1 MTPCSRWPLAV
12 SCRQRAKGANGR
24 VLPDR
29 SSKSASACGF
39 VNHHRRNGAPPWFRR
54 SREQA
59 QKEGEALLLQQ
70 LKTQLDEDAV
80 VTETRFSA
88 AVEGDSLVV
97 VLQAECLEQIGRPV
111 QVQAEE

>member
-1 MTPCSRWPLAV
+1 MTLVRETV
-12 SCRQRAKGANGR
+12 TVYEGQT
-24 VLPDR
+24 V
-29 SSKSASACGF
+29 
-39 VNHHRRNGAPPWFRR
+39 RR

-80 VTETRFSA
+80 VAETRFSA

>member
-1 MTPCSRWPLAV
+1 M
-12 SCRQRAKGANGR
+12 
-24 VLPDR
+24 
-29 SSKSASACGF
+29 
-39 VNHHRRNGAPPWFRR
+39 
-54 SREQA
+54 
-59 QKEGEALLLQQ
+59 
-70 LKTQLDEDAV
+70 DEDAV